1 MSSVIRIFIGHSH
14 RPFRLS
20 DVIRVCCAKYQR
32 FSMSNRGEF
41 SARCGSSGRVM
52 KKGLICGIAAGI
64 KPWYPVFALRR
75 VADDRTEFGSQA
87 RLRWAK
93 SRAAAHKL
101 ALPRLRPANFAGDSL
116 AALVSEDDG
125 ACDKNSR
132 RSEGV
137 T

>member
-1 MSSVIRIFIGHSH
+1 MSSLIRIFIGQSQKPS
-14 RPFRLS
+14 RIS
-20 DVIRVCCAKYQR
+20 DVIRVCCAKYAR
-32 FSMSNRGEF
+32 FSISNRGEF
-41 SARCGSSGRVM
+41 SAWCGSSRRVT

-75 VADDRTEFGSQA
+75 VTDGRTEFGSQA

-132 RSEGV
+132 RSECL